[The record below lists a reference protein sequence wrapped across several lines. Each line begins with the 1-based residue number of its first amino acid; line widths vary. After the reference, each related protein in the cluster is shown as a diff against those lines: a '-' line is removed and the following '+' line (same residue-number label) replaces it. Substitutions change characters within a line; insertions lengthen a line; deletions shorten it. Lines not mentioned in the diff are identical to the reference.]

1 MEQPRG
7 TNLARQIKP
16 PFAYYGGKTKLATD
30 IAALLPPH
38 AHYVEPFAG
47 SLAVLLAKAQSKQ
60 ETVNDLDGD
69 LMTFW
74 RILRDRPDELE
85 RQCVL
90 TPHGRAEYWASRD
103 LDTPDDLERARR
115 VFVRLTQGR
124 SHSMRPT
131 GWWFSR
137 AHDNQ
142 SPADKTLSHASR
154 IPNVAR
160 RIRSVTLE
168 ARDALDVIRDYGA
181 EPDVCIYMD
190 PPYLGSTRATNYRH
204 EMLTDDAHTEF
215 AEAVNACKAAVVI
228 SGYDSPLYAELFPG
242 WHVTRMKGA
251 TTLSGA
257 TDRTEVL
264 WSNTPLGQQA
274 AFDFTA

>member
-1 MEQPRG
+1 M
-7 TNLARQIKP
+7 ARQVKP
-16 PFAYYGGKTKLATD
+16 PFSYYGGKTSLATD
-30 IAALLPPH
+30 IAGLLPPH
-38 AHYVEPFAG
+38 EHYVEPFAG
-47 SLAVLLAKAQSKQ
+47 SLAVLLAKPPSRQ

-74 RILRDRPDELE
+74 RVLRDYPDELE
-85 RQCVL
+85 RRCAL
-90 TPHGRAEYWASRD
+90 TPHARAEYEDSRD
-103 LDTPDDLERARR
+103 LGVPDDLERARR

-131 GWWFSR
+131 GWWFLR
-137 AHDNQ
+137 AKDTQ
-142 SPADKTLSHASR
+142 SPANKTLSRASR

-168 ARDALDVIRDYGA
+168 ARDALDIIRDYGA

-204 EMLTDDAHTEF
+204 EMLTNEAHTEF
-215 AEAVNACKAAVVI
+215 AEAANACTAKVVI
-228 SGYDSPLYAELFPG
+228 SGYDSPLYTDLFPG
-242 WHVTRMKGA
+242 WHSTRLKGA

-264 WSNTPLGQQA
+264 WSNVPLGQQTA
-274 AFDFTA
+274 LDFAV